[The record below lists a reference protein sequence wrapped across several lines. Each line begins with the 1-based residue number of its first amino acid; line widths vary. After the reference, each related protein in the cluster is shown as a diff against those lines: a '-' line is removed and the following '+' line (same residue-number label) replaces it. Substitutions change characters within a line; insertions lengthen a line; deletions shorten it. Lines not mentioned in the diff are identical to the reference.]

1 MKLKI
6 TVQPDALKDAVV
18 RIATV
23 PDGKSPLDTHHN
35 VSLVAADKRTDVRV
49 FASGPTFCASAVI
62 AGAEREGHG
71 HITLPADQFKSLVGN
86 LSHIAQF
93 KLSDDDKTSMN
104 SPGWNCKLP
113 TIVTS
118 LATPKMATPFRE
130 LSLRIEALTK
140 AVDAAIAISERGAW
154 RGIETDV
161 VVLHFKDHTK
171 PFVFASDSKQF
182 IMVSLPVTS
191 EEAAEGLVLKVPEK
205 AAKSMLSFF
214 RGQEGLVRI
223 RYTENVVSMWD
234 ADGNICFINL
244 MAGASL
250 PVEKVRKNL
259 DAIPVTRVT
268 VPKVSLVQAVRRAAL
283 AIKNDMSMS
292 VLLTAKDG
300 SLTAECESDSSGES
314 LAEIEGAAV
323 DGDDTRI
330 WVNCE
335 ELLIALAKLDAESL
349 VLSIGHGDSAL
360 YIDCPPAWWSIA
372 ATVPTEGVQHAE
384 SKATK

>member
-1 MKLKI
+1 MKLKV
-6 TVQPDALKDAVV
+6 TVQPDAIKGAMS

-35 VSLVAADKRTDVRV
+35 ISLVAADKRQDVRV
-49 FASGPTFCASAVI
+49 FASGPTFCASVVI

-86 LSHIAQF
+86 LSHVAQF
-93 KLSDDDKTSMN
+93 KLSDDDKTSMS

-113 TIVTS
+113 TIITS
-118 LATPKMATPFRE
+118 LSTPKMAAPFYE

-161 VVLHFKDHTK
+161 VVLHFRNHAK
-171 PFVFASDSKQF
+171 PFVFSSDSKQF
-182 IMVSLPVTS
+182 IIIDLPVTS
-191 EEAAEGLVLKVPEK
+191 EEAVEGLVLKVPEK

-214 RGQEGLVRI
+214 RGQEGLVRV

-244 MAGASL
+244 MAGACL
-250 PVEKVRKNL
+250 PVENVRKNVTAL
-259 DAIPVTRVT
+259 PATRVT
-268 VPKVSLVQAVRRAAL
+268 VPKVALVQAVRRAAL
-283 AIKNDMSMS
+283 AIKSDMSMS
-292 VLLTAKDG
+292 VCLTAKD
-300 SLTAECESDSSGES
+300 STLTAECESDSSGES
-314 LAEIEGAAV
+314 LAEIEGAVV

-335 ELLIALAKLDAESL
+335 ELLIALGKLDAEAL
-349 VLSIGHGDSAL
+349 VLSIGHNDSAM

-384 SKATK
+384 NKATE